1 MGRFVSFAALACIL
15 LVCSFLASCG
25 HTTTTNII
33 TNPVPTSVSL
43 TNSSAVGLN
52 VSLEVGKTL
61 PFIATARGAQNTV
74 INETFSFL
82 SSNPTVVTIAGNGTA
97 CAGTWDSLTNPQ
109 VCVPGTVG
117 TAQLTATAQGVSSS
131 PITVYVHAR
140 ITNIAVSKVSGQT
153 QTLSNTCLSKGAPV
167 GPESWLYQA
176 TAMTGSTDITPSVG
190 PFIWQQV
197 TPTGSSSI
205 VNLTSTPPTTTALNQ
220 VIVSA
225 SVPGQGMIFAS
236 ASGFSS
242 PTLTV
247 QTCSVQSILVTAANN
262 PSTSFLVNTGT
273 TTTLNATVMDS
284 VGMTLT
290 GVPLSWNTSNPISAT
305 VSPNNAS
312 TVYGS
317 VGTVSAAAVGS
328 ASVMASCTPPTC
340 NAGIKPSLPIYPQSA
355 ISFDVSSS
363 TAPASPTAY
372 VTTTACTTAN
382 PTNATCNATVVPLT
396 KSSTTSTFVAGTPV
410 GLPVSPNSIVF
421 DDKGTNAY
429 LGVESSHFGQN
440 GAMVFTGSAASQ
452 FNSAFG
458 KVLAVS
464 PDTSTVIFSDTTDIP
479 QQVFICNSCST
490 TSRTITSLLITGAT
504 AAAFSPDNLKA
515 YIVAG
520 NNLYV
525 YSKVDAL
532 QTISLNAIAN
542 DVAFL
547 SDGMAGYLAG
557 GDTAGGAFLG
567 TCDVPSLLSLGAVP
581 IPGATMIRPL
591 PQGNELLALAPP
603 NLFAMA
609 PIVTVPPNPPVGGLG
624 CPSPRGFVSISN
636 PPPPAVNLGQ
646 GTFVPTQFI
655 ISADGS
661 DAYILGEAQPNS
673 ARLPF
678 IIVFNIANQT
688 TSSISLS
695 GSAVP
700 LNASLSP
707 AGNLL
712 FVGADDGAVHIID
725 TSSGSDLQQVTFPAQ
740 TPLCFGPGNPP
751 TAVPKTVVAISA
763 VSQNGS
769 NATYGYVVNSGP
781 PLAIGETIVIAGMK
795 DGGNDGTYTI
805 SALGPGTFTV
815 TNTSG
820 VTTTSAQNG
829 SGTVAITCNPDLVAV
844 KP

>member
-1 MGRFVSFAALACIL
+1 MGRFVSLAALASIFLSC
-15 LVCSFLASCG
+15 CFLASCG
-25 HTTTTNII
+25 HTTATNII

-43 TNSSAVGLN
+43 TNSSMVGLN
-52 VSLEVGKTL
+52 VSLEVGTTL
-61 PFIATARGAQNTV
+61 SFTATAKGARNNT

-82 SSNPTVVTIAGNGTA
+82 SSNPTVVTIAGNGVA

-117 TAQLTATAQGVSSS
+117 TTQLTATAQGVSSP

-140 ITNIAVSKVSGQT
+140 ITNIAVSKVPGQAP
-153 QTLSNTCLSKGAPV
+153 TLSNTCLSKGAPL
-167 GPESWLYQA
+167 GPESGLYQA
-176 TAMTGSTDITPSVG
+176 TAMSGSTDITPSVG

-197 TPTGSSSI
+197 NPTGGSSI

-220 VIVSA
+220 AIVSA
-225 SVPGQGMIFAS
+225 SIPGQGMIFAS
-236 ASGFSS
+236 ASG
-242 PTLTV
+242 LTSQTVPV
-247 QTCSVQSILVTAANN
+247 QTCPVQSISVTAANN
-262 PSTSFLVNTGT
+262 PSTSLLMNTGT

-317 VGTVSAAAVGS
+317 VGTVSASAVGA
-328 ASVMASCTPPTC
+328 ASVIASCTPPTC
-340 NAGIKPSLPIYPQSA
+340 NTGFKPSLPIYPTSP

-363 TAPASPTAY
+363 TAPTSPTAY
-372 VTTTACTTAN
+372 VTTTACVTAN

-396 KSSTTSTFVAGTPV
+396 KSSNTSTFVAGTPV
-410 GLPVSPNSIVF
+410 GLPASPNSIIF
-421 DDKGTNAY
+421 DERGTNAY
-429 LGVESSHFGQN
+429 LGVDSSHFGQN
-440 GAMVFTGSAASQ
+440 GAMVFSGSAASQ

-464 PDTSTVIFSDTTDIP
+464 PDTSTVIFSDTFDTP
-479 QQVFICNSCST
+479 NQVFICNSCST
-490 TSRTITSLLITGAT
+490 TSRAITSLLITGAT
-504 AAAFSPDNLKA
+504 AAPFSPDNLKA
-515 YIVAG
+515 YIVATPPPPAPQVST
-520 NNLYV
+520 LYI

-532 QTISLNAIAN
+532 QKISLNAAAN
-542 DVAFL
+542 DVVFAEEGGF
-547 SDGMAGYLAG
+547 SYLAG
-557 GDTAGGAFLG
+557 GAPSSITVRRTYDNAPDPSATLSTAA
-567 TCDVPSLLSLGAVP
+567 
-581 IPGATMIRPL
+581 IPNMIRAL
-591 PQGNELLALAPP
+591 PDATTLLALEPP
-603 NLFAMA
+603 N
-609 PIVTVPPNPPVGGLG
+609 INVISITGLSASG
-624 CPSPRGFVSISN
+624 CSGTITDSANI
-636 PPPPAVNLGQ
+636 VNLGQ

-655 ISADGS
+655 ISADGAT
-661 DAYILGEAQPNS
+661 AYILGETQPSGS

-678 IIVFNIANQT
+678 IMVFNANNQT
-688 TSSISLS
+688 TSAISLS

-700 LNASLSP
+700 LSASLSP

-769 NATYGYVVNSGP
+769 NATYSYVVNSGP
-781 PLAIGETIVIAGMK
+781 PLAVGETIVIAGMK

-805 SALGPGTFTV
+805 LSLGAGTFTV
-815 TNTSG
+815 TNNSG
-820 VTTTSAQNG
+820 VSTTSAQNG
-829 SGTVAITCNPDLVAV
+829 SGTVAITCNPDLVVV

>member
-1 MGRFVSFAALACIL
+1 MGRSVSLSASACML
-15 LVCSFLASCG
+15 LSCCFLASCG
-25 HTTTTNII
+25 HSTATNVSIG
-33 TNPVPTSVSL
+33 NAVPTSVSL

-61 PFIATARGAQNTV
+61 PFTATARGAQNNI

-140 ITNIAVSKVSGQT
+140 ITNIAVSKVPAQAP
-153 QTLSNTCLSKGAPV
+153 TLSNTCLSKGAPL

-176 TAMTGSTDITPSVG
+176 TAMSGTTDITPSIG
-190 PFIWQQV
+190 PFTWQQV
-197 TPTGSSSI
+197 NPTGGSSI

-220 VIVSA
+220 EIVSA

-242 PTLTV
+242 PALLV
-247 QTCSVQSILVTAANN
+247 QTCPVQSILVKAANN
-262 PSTSFLVNTGT
+262 PSTSLLVNTGT
-273 TTTLNATVMDS
+273 TTTLNATVIDS

-317 VGTVSAAAVGS
+317 VGTVSASAVGA
-328 ASVMASCTPPTC
+328 ASVIASCTPPTC
-340 NAGIKPSLPIYPQSA
+340 NAGFKPSLPIYPTSA

-363 TAPASPTAY
+363 TAPTSPTAY
-372 VTTTACTTAN
+372 VSTTACATAN

-396 KSSTTSTFVAGTPV
+396 KSSSTSTFVAGTPV
-410 GLPVSPNSIVF
+410 GLPASPNSVIF
-421 DDKGTNAY
+421 DEKGANAY
-429 LGVESSHFGQN
+429 LGVDSSHFGQN
-440 GAMVFTGSAASQ
+440 GAMVFSGSAASQ
-452 FNSAFG
+452 FTSAFG
-458 KVLAVS
+458 KVLAAS
-464 PDTSTVIFSDTTDIP
+464 PDASTVIFSDTFDTP
-479 QQVFICNSCST
+479 NQVFICNSCST

-515 YIVAG
+515 YIVANDIVAG
-520 NNLYV
+520 HNLYV

-532 QTISLNAIAN
+532 QKISLAAAAN
-542 DVAFL
+542 DVVFAEEGGF
-547 SDGMAGYLAG
+547 SYLAG
-557 GDTAGGAFLG
+557 GVPSSITVRR
-567 TCDVPSLLSLGAVP
+567 TCDNAPDPSATLSTAA
-581 IPGATMIRPL
+581 IPSMIRAL
-591 PQGNELLALAPP
+591 PDATTLLALEPP
-603 NLFAMA
+603 N
-609 PIVTVPPNPPVGGLG
+609 INVISVTGLSASG
-624 CPSPRGFVSISN
+624 CSGTITDSASAI
-636 PPPPAVNLGQ
+636 NLGQ

-655 ISADGS
+655 ISADGAT
-661 DAYILGEAQPNS
+661 AYILGETQPQNS
-673 ARLPF
+673 GRLPF
-678 IIVFNIANQT
+678 IVVFNVANQT

-700 LNASLSP
+700 LSASLSP

-725 TSSGSDLQQVTFPAQ
+725 TSSGSDLQQVTFPSQ

-769 NATYGYVVNSGP
+769 NATYSYVVNSGP
-781 PLAIGETIVIAGMK
+781 PLAVGETIVIAGMK
-795 DGGNDGTYTI
+795 DGGNDGTYSILT
-805 SALGPGTFTV
+805 LGAGTFTV
-815 TNTSG
+815 TNNSG
-820 VTTTSAQNG
+820 VSTTSAQNG